1 MCVTESDPADV
12 FMRAPA
18 VSFEESDTLTG
29 SCAADDWLSSAASG
43 LILFESGVADV
54 TDSGNLDDSALR
66 LQFPFRGKC
75 VSTSSIEV
83 CLEVG
88 NALWVPIGS
97 PIDLFRL
104 VWLISVW
111 MSWIYLVLILIWF
124 G

>member
-1 MCVTESDPADV
+1 MAAIVVVGILTESDPADV

-66 LQFPFRGKC
+66 LKFPFRGKC
-75 VSTSSIEV
+75 VSTSSIEI

-88 NALWVPIGS
+88 NALWFSIGS
-97 PIDLFRL
+97 
-104 VWLISVW
+104 LIICCIS
-111 MSWIYLVLILIWF
+111 
-124 G
+124 